1 MSLTEEETNFL
12 RLTILVIK
20 LSPKAVRVLFDNKFP
35 PTDLTNI
42 LKRKL
47 SKLKSLNDKKIINLA
62 QWDLLYPANKGSGTF
77 DLTLLICLLRN
88 IATPAI
94 RKPGTGF
101 DQLPNNHDI
110 TEGADLARIKYYR
123 NLIAHNTDGTFNYTE
138 FNTAWNGLSQAISR
152 LGFGRYDQDSNDLRI
167 ACLDG
172 SDREVY
178 REVLNTNQKLEQLR
192 VELKEEREKTVPWTE
207 QDRIDKRIQ
216 RWEEKDKKF
225 IETASY
231 DAIWTGIEQ
240 NQCVLV
246 TGNSGAGKSAV
257 IHHVALKLRNIGYKI
272 LPIIQPGDIFRYH
285 NPNISQVF
293 VCDDACGK
301 YYADTAIIEEW
312 IRFEEDLKLLFDNTD
327 MKLLIN
333 TRLIVSQDECFK
345 MMLFLD
351 PCIVNLN
358 SPHHRLSLPER
369 KAILNRHL
377 LNEDDDVENDEAD
390 EIQISQ
396 ESLESQN
403 CFPLLCELFG
413 ENKSLRNNPEAFFS
427 KPFEE
432 YSKNLERLKMNKRSL
447 KYCALAILVVFND
460 NLTVKMLSDLEIDK
474 EDEEKIDA
482 ICGKVGQPKGTSRQ
496 SIMEELESL
505 ENIYVRKVNGKFRSL
520 HDKMFDFLSSKIG
533 PTVGLCLLKYSPC
546 TFIRER
552 VRLYGGQKD
561 DDENII
567 LLDSAYEDDYF
578 KRMFADIMDGNIKD
592 VFFNKQMQDR
602 SFEDALLKQF
612 KRMNDDDLEKMMKK
626 SGDYSKTCGNS
637 FQRSNSTIVSFPN
650 LTNSSEDM
658 DEIAKFHLSYM
669 NSLLYQEE
677 TSTFHWL
684 MAQGLDRAFSYVLER
699 FPKYVKEKIMQN
711 YNLCVS
717 LAALQGRTEI
727 LSELL
732 MKYPREAFE
741 KDANDK
747 RYYPIFIFVCFTG
760 NLKLVKFL
768 HMRDLI
774 YPEKTESGESALWVA
789 AYSGQIDVLEFLIK
803 YLKEFPFLKEF
814 RINSVNKQYVTPLF
828 IASQRGHVE
837 IVKLL
842 LQNGADVNKCK
853 KNGASPLFVACHE
866 GHLEIVK
873 LLHKSKADVNLCK
886 HQKLLGE
893 ADQIGLE
900 IKGCISPLFIA
911 CKIGN
916 SKIVQ
921 FLLDHDADTEISTEI
936 GKTPLFIAL
945 QNSHEEIARLLIEGK
960 CNVNQSMAN
969 GYIPL
974 TVVAGKGQV
983 KIIQMLIENGASVN
997 ISNHETISSKSICE
1011 KNIPCNNN
1019 IPPSPLSM
1027 ASLNNHFDVVKVL
1040 IQNGAD
1046 IDYRGV
1052 EGATA
1057 LFEASERGNIEV
1069 VKYLLSMKASVNI
1082 PTYRGRTPLFVAVQR
1097 RLHQIATILLE
1108 NNADVN
1114 LCREDGVSPLLRATI
1129 HGDAKLIKLLLKNKA
1144 DPNLATSEGLYPI
1157 MYAARQGH
1165 TEILLLI
1172 IKSGAQME
1180 AKNSKHQT
1188 PLWIAA
1194 FYGQKDCMQC
1204 LLDYHADIFS
1214 TDQDEESVLLAS
1226 SRHADVSLIQCLID
1240 AGSNVNL
1247 CNKKGISPLFR
1258 AVELGNLNVAK
1269 YLISAGA
1276 NVNLQTTDN
1285 DSALIIA
1292 GRMSNLEMVEL
1303 LLHNKAD
1310 VDATNR
1316 KGHSCLWE
1324 AVLNGNKHIVS
1335 LLLDNGANCEITIE
1349 GKTSIV
1355 LAEELNY
1362 YDIADLLIEKRG
1374 RLKQWLRTFGWL
1386 MSLYSKVNSTV

>member
-42 LKRKL
+42 LHRKV
-47 SKLKSLNDKKIINLA
+47 SKLKSLNDKKIINQA
-62 QWDLLYPANKGSGTF
+62 QWDLLYPVNTGSGTF

-88 IATPAI
+88 IAIPAI

-101 DQLPNNHDI
+101 DQLPNNHDT

-138 FNTAWNGLSQAISR
+138 FNTAWNDLSQAISR
-152 LGFGRYDQDSNDLRI
+152 LGFGRYDQDCNDLRI

-178 REVLNTNQKLEQLR
+178 REVVNTNQELKQLR
-192 VELKEEREKTVPWTE
+192 IELREEREKTVPWAE
-207 QDRIDKRIQ
+207 QDIIDKKIQ

-231 DAIWTGIEQ
+231 NAIWTGIEQ

-257 IHHVALKLRNIGYKI
+257 IHHVALKLRNMGYKI

-293 VCDDACGK
+293 VCDNACGK
-301 YYADTAIIEEW
+301 YYADTAVIEEW
-312 IRFEEDLKLLFDNTD
+312 IRFEDDLKLLFDNTD

-351 PCIVNLN
+351 PYIVNLN
-358 SPHHRLSLPER
+358 SSHHRLSLSER
-369 KAILNRHL
+369 KAILKRHL
-377 LNEDDDVENDEAD
+377 SNEGDDVENDEAD
-390 EIQISQ
+390 KIQISQ
-396 ESLESQN
+396 ESLESQD

-413 ENKSLRNNPEAFFS
+413 ENKSLRNDPEAFFS
-427 KPFEE
+427 NPFEE
-432 YSKNLERLKMNKRSL
+432 YSKDLERLKMNKKSL
-447 KYCALAILVVFND
+447 KFCALAILVVFDD
-460 NLTVKMLSDLEIDK
+460 NLSVKMLSELEVDK
-474 EDEEKIDA
+474 EDEEKFDA

-505 ENIYVRKVNGKFRSL
+505 ENIYVRKVSGKFRSL

-533 PTVGLCLLKYSPC
+533 PTVGLCLLKYSSC

-552 VRLYGGQKD
+552 VRLFGCLKNY
-561 DDENII
+561 DENVIV
-567 LLDSAYEDDYF
+567 LESSLEDDYF

-602 SFEDALLKQF
+602 SFEDALIKQF
-612 KRMNDDDLEKMMKK
+612 ERMNDDDLEKMMKK
-626 SGDYSKTCGNS
+626 SGDYSKACGN
-637 FQRSNSTIVSFPN
+637 FLQRSNSAIVSFPN
-650 LTNSSEDM
+650 LTSSSDDM

-684 MAQGLDRAFSYVLER
+684 MAQGLDRIFSYVLER
-699 FPKYVKEKIMQN
+699 FPKYVEEKIMQN

-717 LAALQGRTEI
+717 LAVLEGRTEI

-732 MKYPREAFE
+732 IKYPHGASEDDE
-741 KDANDK
+741 NDK

-768 HMRDLI
+768 HKKRLI
-774 YPEKTESGESALWVA
+774 YPKKTESGESALWVA
-789 AYSGQIDVLEFLIK
+789 AYSGQIDVLEFLIAK
-803 YLKEFPFLKEF
+803 GFH
-814 RINSVNKQYVTPLF
+814 INSVNKQNVTPLF
-828 IASQRGHVE
+828 IASQRGHVD

-842 LQNGADVNKCK
+842 IQNGADVNKCK
-853 KNGASPLFVACHE
+853 ENGASPLFVACHE

-873 LLHKSKADVNLCK
+873 FLHKSKADVNLCK

-893 ADQIGLE
+893 TDKIGLE
-900 IKGCISPLFIA
+900 IKGISPLFIA
-911 CKIGN
+911 CKIG
-916 SKIVQ
+916 SSEIVQ
-921 FLLDHDADTEISTEI
+921 FLLDHKADTEISTEI
-936 GKTPLFIAL
+936 GKTPLIISL
-945 QNSHEEIARLLIEGK
+945 QNGHEEIARLLIKGK
-960 CNVNQSMAN
+960 CNVNHSMDN
-969 GYIPL
+969 GYRPL

-983 KIIQMLIENGASVN
+983 KIIQMLIENNANVN

-1011 KNIPCNNN
+1011 KNIPCKNN

-1027 ASLNNHFDVVKVL
+1027 ASLNNHLEVVKVL

-1097 RLHQIATILLE
+1097 RLLQIATILLQ
-1108 NNADVN
+1108 NNANVN
-1114 LCREDGVSPLLRATI
+1114 QCRNDGVSPLLRATI
-1129 HGDAKLIKLLLKNKA
+1129 HGDAKLIELLLRNKA
-1144 DPNLATSEGLYPI
+1144 DPNLATAEGLYPI
-1157 MYAARQGH
+1157 MSAARQGH
-1165 TEILLLI
+1165 SELLVLILNSDAQI
-1172 IKSGAQME
+1172 DATNIKD
-1180 AKNSKHQT
+1180 QT
-1188 PLWIAA
+1188 ALWIAA
-1194 FYGQKDCMQC
+1194 FYGKKEYMQC
-1204 LLDYHADIFS
+1204 LLDHQANIHS
-1214 TDQDEESVLLAS
+1214 TDQDDESVLLAAC
-1226 SRHADVSLIQCLID
+1226 RHADVPLIQCLVD
-1240 AGSNVNL
+1240 AGSNVNF
-1247 CNKKGISPLFR
+1247 CNKNSISPLFR

-1276 NVNLQTTDN
+1276 NVNLQTTDKHT
-1285 DSALIIA
+1285 ALIIA
-1292 GRMSNLEMVEL
+1292 VHLSHLEMVEL
-1303 LLHNKAD
+1303 LIHNKAD
-1310 VDATNR
+1310 VNATNG
-1316 KGHSCLWE
+1316 KEHPCLWE
-1324 AVLNGNKHIVS
+1324 AILNGNKHIVS
-1335 LLLDNGANCEITIE
+1335 LLLENGANCEMTIE
-1349 GKTSIV
+1349 GKTPLV
-1355 LAEELNY
+1355 LAQELKY
-1362 YDIADLLIEKRG
+1362 YDIADLLIEKQG
-1374 RLKQWLRTFGWL
+1374 RVKQWFRTFGWL
-1386 MSLYSKVNSTV
+1386 TLLYSKVNKVV

>member
-1 MSLTEEETNFL
+1 MCRHVRVPNLSIIITVTDDTVINYTGCIVVMSLTEEETNFL

-42 LKRKL
+42 LQRKF
-47 SKLKSLNDKKIINLA
+47 SKLKILNVKKIINLA

-101 DQLPNNHDI
+101 DQLPNNHDT

-123 NLIAHNTDGTFNYTE
+123 NLIAHNTDGTFNYIE
-138 FNTAWNGLSQAISR
+138 FNTAWNDLSQAISR
-152 LGFGRYDQDSNDLRI
+152 LGFGRYDQDCNDLRI

-192 VELKEEREKTVPWTE
+192 IELKEEREKQYPGQSKIELTRE
-207 QDRIDKRIQ
+207 FNDGKR
-216 RWEEKDKKF
+216 RTK
-225 IETASY
+225 
-231 DAIWTGIEQ
+231 
-240 NQCVLV
+240 N
-246 TGNSGAGKSAV
+246 
-257 IHHVALKLRNIGYKI
+257 
-272 LPIIQPGDIFRYH
+272 
-285 NPNISQVF
+285 
-293 VCDDACGK
+293 
-301 YYADTAIIEEW
+301 TAIIEEW

-351 PCIVNLN
+351 DVYYVV
-358 SPHHRLSLPER
+358 HR
-369 KAILNRHL
+369 
-377 LNEDDDVENDEAD
+377 
-390 EIQISQ
+390 
-396 ESLESQN
+396 
-403 CFPLLCELFG
+403 
-413 ENKSLRNNPEAFFS
+413 
-427 KPFEE
+427 
-432 YSKNLERLKMNKRSL
+432 
-447 KYCALAILVVFND
+447 
-460 NLTVKMLSDLEIDK
+460 
-474 EDEEKIDA
+474 
-482 ICGKVGQPKGTSRQ
+482 
-496 SIMEELESL
+496 
-505 ENIYVRKVNGKFRSL
+505 
-520 HDKMFDFLSSKIG
+520 
-533 PTVGLCLLKYSPC
+533 PTVGLCLLKYSSC

-552 VRLYGGQKD
+552 VRLYGGQKY

-602 SFEDALLKQF
+602 SFEDALVNQF
-612 KRMNDDDLEKMMKK
+612 KRMSDDDLEKMLMKR
-626 SGDYSKTCGNS
+626 GNYSKACGN
-637 FQRSNSTIVSFPN
+637 FLQRSNSAIVSFPN
-650 LTNSSEDM
+650 LTNSSDDM

-732 MKYPREAFE
+732 MKYPCEAFE

-789 AYSGQIDVLEFLIK
+789 AYSGQIDVLEFLITN
-803 YLKEFPFLKEF
+803 LKEFPFIKEF
-814 RINSVNKQYVTPLF
+814 LINSVNKQYVTALF

-842 LQNGADVNKCK
+842 LQNGADVNKC
-853 KNGASPLFVACHE
+853 
-866 GHLEIVK
+866 
-873 LLHKSKADVNLCK
+873 
-886 HQKLLGE
+886 E
-893 ADQIGLE
+893 ADQIGLD
-900 IKGCISPLFIA
+900 IKGISPLFIA

-983 KIIQMLIENGASVN
+983 KIIQMLIDNGASVN
-997 ISNHETISSKSICE
+997 ISNHETISSKSIY
-1011 KNIPCNNN
+1011 
-1019 IPPSPLSM
+1019 
-1027 ASLNNHFDVVKVL
+1027 VVKVL
-1040 IQNGAD
+1040 IQNGAN

-1097 RLHQIATILLE
+1097 RFLQIVTILIE

-1129 HGDAKLIKLLLKNKA
+1129 HGDAKLIELLLRNKA

-1157 MYAARQGH
+1157 MSAARQGH
-1165 TEILLLI
+1165 FEILVLI
-1172 IKSGAQME
+1172 LNTDAQID

-1194 FYGQKDCMQC
+1194 FYGKKDCVQC
-1204 LLDYHADIFS
+1204 LLDHRADINS
-1214 TDQDEESVLLAS
+1214 TDQDEESVLLA
-1226 SRHADVSLIQCLID
+1226 ACQQPDVSLIQCLVD

-1247 CNKKGISPLFR
+1247 CNKR
-1258 AVELGNLNVAK
+1258 ASVHCLG
-1269 YLISAGA
+1269 
-1276 NVNLQTTDN
+1276 Q
-1285 DSALIIA
+1285 
-1292 GRMSNLEMVEL
+1292 
-1303 LLHNKAD
+1303 
-1310 VDATNR
+1310 
-1316 KGHSCLWE
+1316 
-1324 AVLNGNKHIVS
+1324 
-1335 LLLDNGANCEITIE
+1335 
-1349 GKTSIV
+1349 
-1355 LAEELNY
+1355 
-1362 YDIADLLIEKRG
+1362 
-1374 RLKQWLRTFGWL
+1374 
-1386 MSLYSKVNSTV
+1386 